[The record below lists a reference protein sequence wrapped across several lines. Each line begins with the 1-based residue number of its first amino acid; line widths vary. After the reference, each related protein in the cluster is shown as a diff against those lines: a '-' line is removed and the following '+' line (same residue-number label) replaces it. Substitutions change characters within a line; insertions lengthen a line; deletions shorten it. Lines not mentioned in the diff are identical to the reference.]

1 VCFQDKNDPPRSQDG
16 NQGRV
21 VEGSEH
27 GVRINFSFGYFRAVQ
42 AQPLQSLNAQLG
54 NTVDGS
60 LGACDRPLRV
70 LSTSYESIS
79 LRYFQG
85 AVRYCARNIRRPIK
99 INSSYFDTITR

>member
-1 VCFQDKNDPPRSQDG
+1 MCFQDKNDPPRSQDG

-27 GVRINFSFGYFRAVQ
+27 GVRINFSFGYFRVVQ
-42 AQPLQSLNAQLG
+42 AQPLQSLNTQLG

-70 LSTSYESIS
+70 FYVRLMSLSHCVTS
-79 LRYFQG
+79 RAPFATAPG
-85 AVRYCARNIRRPIK
+85 
-99 INSSYFDTITR
+99 T

>member
-27 GVRINFSFGYFRAVQ
+27 GVRINFSFGYFRVVQ
-42 AQPLQSLNAQLG
+42 ALPLKSLNAQLG

-70 LSTSYESIS
+70 FYVRLMSLSYCVTS
-79 LRYFQG
+79 RAPFAAAPG
-85 AVRYCARNIRRPIK
+85 
-99 INSSYFDTITR
+99 T